1 MVGVILCA
9 AAGIWLT
16 YSGGAFLTL
25 AYEKK
30 MRKGY
35 SFLRVGLG
43 IALIGL
49 ALRLAWTHGAL

>member
-16 YSGGAFLTL
+16 YTGGAFLTL
-25 AYEKK
+25 AYDKK

-35 SFLRVGLG
+35 SFLRLGLG
-43 IALIGL
+43 IVTIVA
-49 ALRLAWTHGAL
+49 ALRLAWGHGSF